1 MKKILLVVMG
11 LMVGNAYANTGSPEL
26 KAAAKAVIE
35 SADYQCDVVTGVF
48 PAHFS
53 NSFKVFC
60 DDTYQYIIRD
70 RGGRWTVEVND

>member
-1 MKKILLVVMG
+1 MRKILLVV
-11 LMVGNAYANTGSPEL
+11 MVGNAYANDGSPEL

-35 SADYQCDVVTGVF
+35 AADYQCDKVTGVF
-48 PAHFS
+48 PAYFS

-60 DDTYQYIIRD
+60 DDTYQYIIKD